1 MNSLVPLAAAALS
14 VLIFVTS
21 PKVAQENIAEQ
32 AAVAYENG
40 EYDNAIRLYET
51 LLAGGAQ
58 DSTVYYNLG
67 AAYYQS
73 GDSAKALI
81 NYRRAQNLTPRDT
94 DLNAAIA
101 LIRAQRLDV
110 EGDETGLLESVS
122 GLTSSFLTVTELSWI
137 ALVFWGLWFALLS
150 AAILQ
155 GRLREMLRGP
165 LLIFGVLALAGL
177 LLLGSRLYVTTNIP
191 SAIVVEPTVS
201 VMSGPGEDFLEIFQL
216 HEAAEM
222 HLLETRDGWI
232 RFSLPDGRQG
242 WIPSE
247 AIEMV

>member
-1 MNSLVPLAAAALS
+1 MKHSFAMIASALALLSFAHYAL
-14 VLIFVTS
+14 
-21 PKVAQENIAEQ
+21 AQENIADE
-32 AAVAYENG
+32 AATAYERG
-40 EYDNAIRLYET
+40 AYATAIRLYESV
-51 LLAGGAQ
+51 LASGAQ
-58 DSTVYYNLG
+58 DASLFYNLG

-73 GDSAKALI
+73 GELAKALI
-81 NYRRAQNLTPRDT
+81 NYRRAQNFIPRDN
-94 DLNAAIA
+94 DLTTSIA

-110 EGDETGLLESVS
+110 QGDEAGLIESLS

-137 ALVFWGLWFALLS
+137 AFVLWGLWFGLLS

-165 LLIFGVLALAGL
+165 LLICGVLALAGL
-177 LLLGSRLYVTTNIP
+177 LLLGSRLYVTTSIP

-216 HEAAEM
+216 HEAAEI
-222 HLLETRDGWI
+222 HLLEARDAWI

-242 WIPSE
+242 WIPVE
-247 AIEMV
+247 AIELV